1 MLVLLPSLPIA
12 LWSVIFVVTPIPI
25 FAGCFIVLFFPD
37 GGLVFVG
44 CQYLSLSV
52 KGIRWDRNVTPVNAE
67 YEAPMYAPQ
76 KYLLQLRAFP
86 SAPKVVLWVNTPICP
101 LMTDLHFRRAPQL
114 IFYAFSW
121 FAFFYLHLVSSLGES
136 CNGFWMVFSKSFRC
150 FFSFVVICFSAL
162 WFCLSISFYLV
173 FLVYFL

>member
-25 FAGCFIVLFFPD
+25 FAGCFIVLFVPD

-52 KGIRWDRNVTPVNAE
+52 KGIRWDRNVIPVNAE
-67 YEAPMYAPQ
+67 YEVLMNALL

-86 SAPKVVLWVNTPICP
+86 SAPKVVL
-101 LMTDLHFRRAPQL
+101 
-114 IFYAFSW
+114 
-121 FAFFYLHLVSSLGES
+121 
-136 CNGFWMVFSKSFRC
+136 
-150 FFSFVVICFSAL
+150 
-162 WFCLSISFYLV
+162 
-173 FLVYFL
+173 